1 MQPAERRRLFEFL
14 ARLTQALGQG
24 LGGNCEVVLHDFQD
38 PESSIVA
45 IANGQLTGRKVG
57 DTLDALGFQLLH
69 EPPARDLV
77 GYRSKTRGGR
87 ELRSTSIFVRDED
100 GKVIGALCLNLD
112 LSMPIKFQEWLR
124 ETVNPQDPEIDEK
137 FEHSV
142 EEVLDGLVQ
151 SAIRAIGK
159 EPSEFTRE
167 DKIAIISQLESKGA
181 FLIRYS
187 VDRVAELLGLSKYTI
202 YNYLDEVKSRQS
214 NAKMVSARAGSE

>member
-1 MQPAERRRLFEFL
+1 MQPAERRRLFELL

-57 DTLDALGFQLLH
+57 DTLDALGFQLLR

-87 ELRSTSIFVRDED
+87 ELRSTSIFVRDEE
-100 GKVIGALCLNLD
+100 GKVIGALCINLD
-112 LSMPIKFQEWLR
+112 LSAPIKFQEWLR

-142 EEVLDGLVQ
+142 EEVLEGLVQ

-159 EPSEFTRE
+159 EASEFTRE

-187 VDRVAELLGLSKYTI
+187 VDRVADLLGLSKYTI

-214 NAKMVSARAGSE
+214 NAKMAPARAGAE